1 MRSKI
6 RVIGAALV
14 SALVVA
20 AVYSTTSASAGG
32 NDTKV
37 LRLSEQNSTGTDLD
51 LGEPGFGPGD
61 QFVFRG
67 KLFKGSE
74 RVGTTGGAC
83 VVVAVFG
90 TKADTQC
97 QATLRLKHGQIALQ
111 GLITFVEEESASFTV
126 AVTGGTGKY
135 RNAHGEA
142 TITDQPD
149 GSSDYVIRLT

>member
-1 MRSKI
+1 MRGKVG
-6 RVIGAALV
+6 VIGVAVV

-20 AVYSTTSASAGG
+20 AVYSVTAASASGD
-32 NDTKV
+32 DTKV
-37 LRLSEQNSTGTDLD
+37 LRLSEQNSRGTDLD

-67 KLFKGSE
+67 KLFRDSE
-74 RVGTTGGAC
+74 RVGSTGGAC

-90 TKADTQC
+90 AKAETQC
-97 QATLRLKHGQIALQ
+97 QATLRLQHGQITLQ
-111 GLITFVEEESASFTV
+111 GLVTFVEEESAPFTV

-149 GSSDYVIRLT
+149 GSSDFVIRLT